1 MGLYFPC
8 GGAPLPNDPVSKYR
22 CVNLPKTG
30 DNYRTHE
37 NDANALLDI
46 WSMLL
51 SGQVPP
57 SDQFKSIV
65 LEWAV
70 PEEKTKPK
78 RGRREK
84 SRGHTF
90 FEKNPWNCFGFS
102 LCPWKFQVKQN
113 STPGNLVKL
122 CTYVTSLRNFKAKT
136 HNPFLRQELSH

>member
-8 GGAPLPNDPVSKYR
+8 GGAPLPNNPVSQYR

-46 WSMLL
+46 WPMLL
-51 SGQVPP
+51 SEQVPP

-84 SRGHTF
+84 RIGHTF
-90 FEKNPWNCFGFS
+90 F
-102 LCPWKFQVKQN
+102 
-113 STPGNLVKL
+113 
-122 CTYVTSLRNFKAKT
+122 
-136 HNPFLRQELSH
+136 